1 MDKVEAIEMMRAELI
16 KMVNER
22 CDALIQVIQKGECE
36 KIPDLNVL
44 EYGLAW
50 STPSILKGKKPL
62 AVKFRDGDRI
72 ETNTWKKVAQ
82 TILEDCNSNQDMHER
97 LMQLRGIITGKQR
110 IILGKDSG
118 VMDVPLKIDEEL
130 YFEAKFDTESLLN
143 VLVQK
148 ILEPV
153 GYDYNR
159 AIIEYKN

>member
-50 STPSILKGKKPL
+50 SAPSILKGKKPL

-97 LMQLRGIITGKQR
+97 LMENGANE
-110 IILGKDSG
+110 
-118 VMDVPLKIDEEL
+118 VMYKMADFLLKKMQENGLISEEEREKIAVL
-130 YFEAKFDTESLLN
+130 NIETFSPELAKVYL
-143 VLVQK
+143 
-148 ILEPV
+148 
-153 GYDYNR
+153 
-159 AIIEYKN
+159 